1 MGYFYYLESDTIK
14 RMQKISIIGPAAS
27 GKTTLANKLS
37 KLLKIQVY
45 HLDQI
50 GWKDNRVFAPQDEI
64 IEKVKEILKK
74 DSWIIDGSM
83 HRSKT
88 LEMRM
93 ESSDMIILYD
103 LPLLVCLWRQT
114 KRYFKY
120 YNKVRPDMGG
130 NNKQK
135 CPFTWKDIK
144 FALNNPMDDVY
155 SKLKLHLK
163 NKNIIIIKNIKDEK
177 KFIKSLIYLYF

>member
-1 MGYFYYLESDTIK
+1 MGYFYDLESDTIK
-14 RMQKISIIGPAAS
+14 HMQKISIIGRTAS
-27 GKTTLANKLS
+27 GKTTLANKIS
-37 KLLKIQVY
+37 KLLNIQVY

-103 LPLLVCLWRQT
+103 LPLLVCLWRQA

-120 YNKVRPDMGG
+120 FNKVRPDMGG

-135 CPFTWKDIK
+135 YPFTLKEIK
-144 FALNNPMDDVY
+144 HTLNDSMDDIY
-155 SKLKLHLK
+155 KKLKLHSK

-177 KFIKSLIYLYF
+177 KFLKSLI